1 MSNVN
6 LQKIEMGPAKNA
18 TNCLAILECAAR
30 QGRKTMRKNKSLDDE
45 ILEIE
50 IRLIRHLID
59 MMSFETQIG
68 LKKRLKKLRVEKS
81 WQELV
86 REISDS
92 RRIKKIT

>member
-1 MSNVN
+1 MRVN
-6 LQKIEMGPAKNA
+6 FTKAKRA
-18 TNCLAILECAAR
+18 KLVQPSLKKQECVRAY
-30 QGRKTMRKNKSLDDE
+30 QHKTMRKNKSLDDE

-92 RRIKKIT
+92 R